1 LKRRRKTRKYLKW
14 ELNLFL
20 ITERLII
27 KPLALTDVSF
37 ILELLNSEGWIKF
50 IGNRN
55 VTSQVEA
62 STYIER
68 ILENK
73 NIVYWVVKLR
83 DSQVPVGIV
92 TFIKRDY
99 LEHHDIGFAFLPN
112 FAKKGYA
119 YEATNAVL
127 QQLIRERNITHILA
141 ITVPENMKS
150 IKLLKKIG
158 LAFEKE
164 IELANGKVDVY
175 GLQPI
180 N

>member
-1 LKRRRKTRKYLKW
+1 MDAQP
-14 ELNLFL
+14 FL

-27 KPLALTDVSF
+27 RRLTADDANF
-37 ILELLNSEGWIKF
+37 ILELVNTDGWIKF

-62 STYIER
+62 RTYIER

-73 NIVYWVVKLR
+73 SIVYWVVKLR
-83 DSQVPVGIV
+83 DSQVSIGIV

-112 FAKKGYA
+112 FAKSGYA

-127 QQLIRERNITHILA
+127 HQLIHEQNLTHILA
-141 ITVPENMKS
+141 TTVPENTDS
-150 IKLLKKIG
+150 IRLLKKIG

-164 IELANGKVDVY
+164 IEVANGKVHVY
-175 GLQPI
+175 GTSTDKLKT
-180 N
+180 

>member
-1 LKRRRKTRKYLKW
+1 MGAET
-14 ELNLFL
+14 FL

-27 KPLALTDVSF
+27 KPLTLTDHSF

-55 VTSQVEA
+55 VTSRVEA
-62 STYIER
+62 RAYIER

-83 DSQVPVGIV
+83 DSQASIGIV

-99 LEHHDIGFAFLPN
+99 LKHHDIGFAFLPN

-119 YEATNAVL
+119 YEATNAVF

-164 IELANGKVDVY
+164 IELANGKVHVY
-175 GLQPI
+175 GASI
-180 N
+180 DKVKA